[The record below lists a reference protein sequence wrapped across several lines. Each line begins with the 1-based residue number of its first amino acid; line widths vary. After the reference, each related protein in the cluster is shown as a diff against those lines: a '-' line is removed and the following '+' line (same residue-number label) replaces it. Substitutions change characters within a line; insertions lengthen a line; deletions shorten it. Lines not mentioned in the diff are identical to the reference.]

1 MYHSF
6 GRVMQKLYTKN
17 IVRERLFFVGVVAIL
32 FILGAVLFHPTL
44 HLGQTFIRQQKSV
57 KFLSHMQDSTFTM
70 RDYWQFREFYSPGK
84 FAFDPQ
90 VVSLAGALQFN
101 DITTSK
107 AVLLT
112 FTSAQLESTDSI
124 VEKTPEDYIGQS
136 FANMKNVKTLVVK
149 PDRVAFQTE
158 DGKIHLV
165 FLRSTQE
172 MVATLGLF
180 DYGKKEKDILEH
192 KLWLNETI
200 ITQ

>member
-17 IVRERLFFVGVVAIL
+17 IVREQLFFAGVITIL
-32 FILGAVLFHPTL
+32 FILGAALFHPAL
-44 HLGQTFIRQQKSV
+44 HLGQKFVRQQKAV

-70 RDYWQFREFYSPGK
+70 RDYWQFREFYTPGT
-84 FAFDPQ
+84 FTFDPQ

-101 DITTSK
+101 EITTSK
-107 AVLLT
+107 AVLLK
-112 FTSAQLESTDSI
+112 FTSDHLESTDSI
-124 VEKTPEDYIGQS
+124 VEKTPEDYIGES
-136 FANMKNVKTLVVK
+136 FANQKNVKPLVIK
-149 PDRVAFQTE
+149 PDRIAFQSG

-192 KLWLNETI
+192 KLWLNETT
-200 ITQ
+200 ITP